1 MARKDDIFRSFM
13 EHDILKSKYEIKQ
26 EDIPKTVR
34 EAEQSEIKIVKTIA
48 LIVKELESSK
58 TISDVALH
66 KKVTQFLNNA
76 I

>member
-13 EHDILKSKYEIKQ
+13 EHDILRSKYEIKQ